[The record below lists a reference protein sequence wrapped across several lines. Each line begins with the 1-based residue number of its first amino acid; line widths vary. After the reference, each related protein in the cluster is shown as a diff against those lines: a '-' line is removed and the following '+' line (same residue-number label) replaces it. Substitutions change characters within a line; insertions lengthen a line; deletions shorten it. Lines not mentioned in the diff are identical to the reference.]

1 MSASAHVARPL
12 IYKYSTAVTRIES
25 TDEPAPSILSSHFII
40 DIGVYSKRFLC
51 LRPSA
56 SVPFFSLRMLLLHPF
71 GRKMHEKKKEKDSH
85 WVVCDDLGFFF
96 LFSYPS
102 DSGVKCGRRR
112 IWRNSTGFCFF
123 NFHIALSTFFFLCV
137 RCMRPPT
144 FLRMEQ
150 DFRGFCEAGP
160 FLSLAFHSN
169 VGRKCTKMRRID
181 KVKSVLI
188 WCWIW

>member
-25 TDEPAPSILSSHFII
+25 TDEPATSILSSHFI
-40 DIGVYSKRFLC
+40 DIGVYLETVSLLTAFRFGPL
-51 LRPSA
+51 
-56 SVPFFSLRMLLLHPF
+56 FSLRMLLIHPF

-123 NFHIALSTFFFLCV
+123 NFHIALSTFFFL
-137 RCMRPPT
+137 
-144 FLRMEQ
+144 LRALHETP
-150 DFRGFCEAGP
+150 DVFANGAGF
-160 FLSLAFHSN
+160 
-169 VGRKCTKMRRID
+169 
-181 KVKSVLI
+181 
-188 WCWIW
+188 

>member
-25 TDEPAPSILSSHFII
+25 TDEPATSILSSHFII
-40 DIGVYSKRFLC
+40 DIGVYLETVSLLTAFRFGPL
-51 LRPSA
+51 
-56 SVPFFSLRMLLLHPF
+56 FSLRMLLIHPF

-96 LFSYPS
+96 SSRILRIAESNVGV
-102 DSGVKCGRRR
+102 DESGETPRAFASSIFILHFRP
-112 IWRNSTGFCFF
+112 
-123 NFHIALSTFFFLCV
+123 FFFFCV

-150 DFRGFCEAGP
+150 DFRGVLRGGV
-160 FLSLAFHSN
+160 FLSCFPL
-169 VGRKCTKMRRID
+169 KCR
-181 KVKSVLI
+181 
-188 WCWIW
+188 